1 MTDLTEIAREINID
15 DCYQEEIAEVNEL
28 KSFINANVLESIE
41 NIIDYLFK
49 DEMQDW
55 FCFENID
62 FHDKYYDTFYK
73 CWGAE
78 PMDPNISICRTAIAE
93 VKKKELTKLSTHIF
107 EDIFCLM
114 DWKNNMLIA
123 REKRLGV

>member
-1 MTDLTEIAREINID
+1 MTDLTEIAREIDIN
-15 DCYQEEIAEVNEL
+15 DCYQQEIAEINEL
-28 KSFINANVLESIE
+28 KSFINAEVLQSIE
-41 NIIDYLFK
+41 NIIDYLYK

-55 FCFENID
+55 FCWDDTSGAI
-62 FHDKYYDTFYK
+62 HDKYYDTFYK

-78 PMDPNISICRTAIAE
+78 PMDPNISIVRNAIAE
-93 VKKKELTKLSTHIF
+93 VGKSNHIF

-123 REKRLGV
+123 REMRLGV